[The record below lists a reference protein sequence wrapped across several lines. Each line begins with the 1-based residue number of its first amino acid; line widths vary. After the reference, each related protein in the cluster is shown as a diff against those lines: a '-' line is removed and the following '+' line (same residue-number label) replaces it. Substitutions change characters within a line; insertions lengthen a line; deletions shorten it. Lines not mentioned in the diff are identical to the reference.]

1 MPPSFAPRERCSS
14 PNVACRATVQPDRP
28 GTKLRVGS
36 ANDPAERQAGQM
48 ADAVMACW
56 SRSAVADVGSAP
68 SSEARVCRSSSG
80 STVGAEG
87 TLNARARWLKAN

>member
-1 MPPSFAPRERCSS
+1 
-14 PNVACRATVQPDRP
+14 
-28 GTKLRVGS
+28 
-36 ANDPAERQAGQM
+36 M
-48 ADAVMACW
+48 ADAVMARW
-56 SRSAVADVGSAP
+56 SRSAVADVGSAS